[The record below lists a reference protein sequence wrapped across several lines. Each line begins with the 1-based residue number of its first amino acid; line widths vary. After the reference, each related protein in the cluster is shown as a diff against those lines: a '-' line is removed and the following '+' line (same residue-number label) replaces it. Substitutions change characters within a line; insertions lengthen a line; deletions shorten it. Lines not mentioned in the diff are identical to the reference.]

1 MDRNLDLFEEV
12 SGLKSDLK
20 SIVAE
25 LEELIAKA

>member
-1 MDRNLDLFEEV
+1 MEQEPTFFEEV
-12 SGLKSDLK
+12 DGLKSELK